1 MAVAGFYPIH
11 NSEIRFAADGY
22 WYADGERIVNKK
34 IARLF
39 AGSIGRA
46 ADGGYELRVGDE
58 RASILVDDTP
68 YVVTAVKVNDELVV
82 DLNDGSTE
90 TVAPD
95 RIEVGDANVFY
106 CPVKEGRERA
116 RLLRAAHYQL
126 AEHIQESPSGGFQLE
141 LGTRVYPIRTV

>member
-1 MAVAGFYPIH
+1 MPVAGFYPIH
-11 NSEIRFAADGY
+11 NSEIRFSADGY
-22 WYADGERIVNKK
+22 WYADGERIENKK

-39 AGSIGRA
+39 AGSIERA

-58 RASILVDDTP
+58 RASIIVDDTP
-68 YVVTAVKVNDELVV
+68 YVVTGVRV
-82 DLNDGSTE
+82 DGDLQVELNDGSVE

-95 RIEVGDANVFY
+95 RLEVGASNVFY

-126 AEHIQESPSGGFQLE
+126 AEHIQESPSGGFQLQ
-141 LGTRVYPIRTV
+141 LGARVFPIRTR